1 MTRRLYAEFAPHA
14 RGGHGGFT
22 GGGGSMPGIGGA
34 VSARTTT
41 MSRMSRPARH
51 CALFLALSPA
61 ALPAAAAGFSGTAAL
76 TSDYVW
82 RGTSQSNEDPAV
94 QGGFKVA
101 GDSGLYAQ
109 AWGSSVEFAPETRA
123 SSEVDLVVGW
133 SGALS
138 EALALDVNLTRYW
151 YPSAAVDLDWTEA
164 IATLTL
170 HDNYWLQVGHS
181 NDALASDERGT
192 YAQVGARFPL
202 TESIRIEAAAGH
214 YWLDTAGGYD
224 DYAHAQLGGVW
235 AFPSPFELRLTVHD
249 TDASAD
255 RVFGPWAGSRVEAA
269 IQASF

>member
-1 MTRRLYAEFAPHA
+1 MTRRLYAEFALRA
-14 RGGHGGFT
+14 RGAHGGFT
-22 GGGGSMPGIGGA
+22 GDGGSMPGIGGTA
-34 VSARTTT
+34 SARTTT
-41 MSRMSRPARH
+41 MPRISRHARH
-51 CALFLALSPA
+51 GALFLVLTLA
-61 ALPAAAAGFSGTAAL
+61 AAPAAAADFTGTAAL

-94 QGGFKVA
+94 QAGFKVA
-101 GDSGLYAQ
+101 GDSGFYAQ

-133 SGALS
+133 SGALND
-138 EALALDVNLTRYW
+138 ALALDVNLTRYW

-170 HDNYWLQVGHS
+170 HDDYWLQVGHS
-181 NDALASDERGT
+181 NDALASDARGT
-192 YAQVGARFPL
+192 YAQVGARFPV
-202 TESIRIEAAAGH
+202 TETFRIEAAAGH

-235 AFPSPFELRLTVHD
+235 AFSSPFELRLTVHD
-249 TDASAD
+249 TDSSAG